1 MKRKSE
7 LQYQPIAERVA
18 GVVTELD
25 GHALLSPAVLPEG
38 GAIARGELIIRYGIT
53 FLGKPHLSIVPHLVV
68 ADYGELLNGEEA
80 WDFLMTSAHLYPRAD
95 VCGLLNDG
103 SDEMVALKQLDFDYP
118 FDVFVYRDIQDD
130 RPLAALS
137 ALIADASPAYPE
149 GLLQRLPRFVSL
161 NAWRQNE

>member
-7 LQYQPIAERVA
+7 IQRQPIAERVS

-25 GHALLSPAVLPEG
+25 GQALLSPAELPAG
-38 GAIARGELIIRYGIT
+38 NVIARGQLILRYGIT
-53 FLGKPHLSIVPHLVV
+53 FLGKPQFSIVPNLVV
-68 ADYGELLNGEEA
+68 ADYGELLNGEAA

-118 FDVFVYRDIQDD
+118 FDVFVYRDFHDD

-137 ALIADASPAYPE
+137 ALIAGAPPAYPE
-149 GLLQRLPRFVSL
+149 RLLRRLPRFVSL
-161 NAWRQNE
+161 SAWRKHE

>member
-7 LQYQPIAERVA
+7 VQRQPIAERVF

-25 GHALLSPAVLPEG
+25 GQALLSPAELPEG
-38 GAIARGELIIRYGIT
+38 NMIARGELTLRYGIT
-53 FLGKPHLSIVPHLVV
+53 FLGKPHLSIVPNLVV

-95 VCGLLNDG
+95 VCGFLNDG
-103 SDEMVALKQLDFDYP
+103 SDEMVAMKHLDFDYP

-137 ALIADASPAYPE
+137 ALIAGGPPSYPE
-149 GLLQRLPRFVSL
+149 RLLGRLPRFVSL
-161 NAWRQNE
+161 SAWRKNE